1 MPRRRVAPP
10 RTTATRTTE
19 GGRGRPAL
27 GFLLDQ
33 FIDVLLRE
41 STAERRR
48 WIAAHARAWYAQ
60 LPRHTGHLLGR
71 QMLIEGG

>member
-1 MPRRRVAPP
+1 MPRRSVAPP
-10 RTTATRTTE
+10 SAAATSTE

-41 STAERRR
+41 SKADRRR
-48 WIAAHARAWYAQ
+48 WLAAHAREWYRR
-60 LPRHTGHLLGR
+60 LPRRAPRRRAG
-71 QMLIEGG
+71 